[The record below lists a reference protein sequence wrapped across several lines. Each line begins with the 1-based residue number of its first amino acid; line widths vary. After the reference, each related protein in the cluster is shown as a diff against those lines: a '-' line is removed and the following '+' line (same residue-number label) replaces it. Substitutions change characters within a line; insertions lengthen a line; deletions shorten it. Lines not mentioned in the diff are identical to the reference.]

1 MLPSESTVA
10 NIFGSQHPLGPHNL
24 RPQLSV
30 SSKRQPFQAWSVIE
44 DTKQKTDAVAK
55 EAAREFDLASQKT
68 QAKTGK
74 IEPWTGKY
82 YAACTFG
89 GLLACVSLSL
99 SFLFLIRSS
108 MS

>member
-1 MLPSESTVA
+1 M
-10 NIFGSQHPLGPHNL
+10 
-24 RPQLSV
+24 
-30 SSKRQPFQAWSVIE
+30 IE

-82 YAACTFG
+82 YAACTFW